1 LSAVRVHTGRDRILF
16 LKSWAVSH
24 FYPEPILNPRTEEER
39 GLFPTL
45 TYKSTVQTELNGLLS
60 ELNFTAQG
68 NLQAL
73 NNKIKIKIKI
83 RYERRN
89 SVTENGRK

>member
-24 FYPEPILNPRTEEER
+24 FYLEPILNPRTEEER

-73 NNKIKIKIKI
+73 NNKIKIKI